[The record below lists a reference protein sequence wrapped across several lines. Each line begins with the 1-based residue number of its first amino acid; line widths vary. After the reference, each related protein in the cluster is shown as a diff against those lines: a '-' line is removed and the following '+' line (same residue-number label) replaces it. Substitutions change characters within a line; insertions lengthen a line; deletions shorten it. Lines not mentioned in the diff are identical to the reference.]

1 MLTGVVKW
9 FNDEKGFGFI
19 SGEDGTDVF
28 VHYSAIKEEGPRKD
42 LSEGQEVKYDVIE
55 TPKGLQAS
63 NVQKM

>member
-1 MLTGVVKW
+1 MLTGIVKW

-19 SGEDGTDVF
+19 SGENGTDVF
-28 VHYSAIKEEGPRKD
+28 VHYSAIKEEGKRKD